1 MLMQRTAAHAH
12 LYEACQDL
20 HARLDNLELERLAV
34 EDELTGLL
42 NRRVFEQELQTFMG
56 LHHKRKASCAVLL
69 LDLDRFKGVN
79 DRLGHAAGDELLQQ
93 VGERLKGLLRAKDT
107 IARLGGDEFA
117 IVQYHVQEPP
127 AVALVAERIVAELHR
142 PFQLEEGEAG
152 IGASVGIA
160 LYPRHGT
167 TSDTLLERADAALY
181 AVKHSGR
188 NGWRQWEEG
197 L

>member
-1 MLMQRTAAHAH
+1 MLFVPLGDENGLLLLRDELGEELVWAGDRSHAPDALTPRASFETWKESVHGMALPWSEPQLQEAARFGRN
-12 LYEACQDL
+12 LEL
-20 HARLDNLELERLAV
+20 RLDNLELERLAV
-34 EDELTGLL
+34 EDELT
-42 NRRVFEQELQTFMG
+42 
-56 LHHKRKASCAVLL
+56 
-69 LDLDRFKGVN
+69 
-79 DRLGHAAGDELLQQ
+79 
-93 VGERLKGLLRAKDT
+93 GLLRAKDT

-167 TSDTLLERADAALY
+167 TSDTLLEKADAALY

>member
-1 MLMQRTAAHAH
+1 M
-12 LYEACQDL
+12 
-20 HARLDNLELERLAV
+20 
-34 EDELTGLL
+34 
-42 NRRVFEQELQTFMG
+42 
-56 LHHKRKASCAVLL
+56 
-69 LDLDRFKGVN
+69 
-79 DRLGHAAGDELLQQ
+79 
-93 VGERLKGLLRAKDT
+93 
-107 IARLGGDEFA
+107 
-117 IVQYHVQEPP
+117 QYHVQEPP